1 MHALVTGASGGL
13 GQAFCNH
20 LASRGHDLVLVSRRT
35 DELERIAA
43 DARARYGVEA
53 VVLPADLSEE
63 TARTELFAEL
73 ERRQI
78 AVEVLVNNAGF
89 GTIGELATTD
99 VDRLNDEIGLNCG
112 AVAHLSRLF
121 LPGMLAQG
129 QGSIINVASTAAFQ
143 PIPTMAVYA
152 ATKAF
157 VLSFSQAL
165 WQETRNTPV
174 RVTAVCPGPT
184 ETPFFHAA
192 GDDQVLG
199 KRRTPDQV
207 VASTFKA
214 LDRRLPSVTDGLY
227 NAVQG
232 HFAKIMPAM
241 ISVPIARRAVQP
253 PKQPKQTRQS

>member
-20 LASRGHDLVLVSRRT
+20 LASQGHDLVLVSRRT
-35 DELERIAA
+35 EQLEQIAA
-43 DARARYGVEA
+43 DARARYGVGA
-53 VVLPADLSEE
+53 IVIPVDLSEE
-63 TARTELFAEL
+63 AARNELAAEL

-78 AVEVLVNNAGF
+78 TVDVLVNNAGF
-89 GTIGELATTD
+89 GTIGELATAD

-121 LPGMLAQG
+121 LPGMLAQSS
-129 QGSIINVASTAAFQ
+129 GSIINVASTAAFQ

-157 VLSFSQAL
+157 VLSFTQAL

-174 RVTAVCPGPT
+174 RVTAICPGPT
-184 ETPFFHAA
+184 ETPFFDAA
-192 GDDQVLG
+192 GDDQVLA

-227 NAVQG
+227 NALQG
-232 HFAKIMPAM
+232 HVAKIMPAM
-241 ISVPIARRAVQP
+241 ISVPIARLAVKPAKQAQRSKRA
-253 PKQPKQTRQS
+253 